1 MRLRC
6 SPEVEV
12 AMPFLQSKREQG
24 SLSCTW
30 DHELLLGRPG
40 CSSPSE
46 LFVTMLHRFAALKRT
61 FKGLAIALVCI
72 VSLGL
77 SGCVSSSGGGL
88 QSYVDSIDG
97 YRFSYPIGWVQVQLT
112 QEGGP
117 DVVFRDLINSTENIS
132 VVINDVPGDKTLAEL
147 GSPTEVGYLLQ
158 KSALAPEGSG
168 RTAELVDAEE
178 FVAGDKTFYLLE
190 YLVNLPD
197 QVRHDL
203 ATVVVHRGQLY
214 TLNAS
219 TVESRWKSVKGMM
232 REVVTSFA
240 VS

>member
-1 MRLRC
+1 
-6 SPEVEV
+6 
-12 AMPFLQSKREQG
+12 
-24 SLSCTW
+24 
-30 DHELLLGRPG
+30 
-40 CSSPSE
+40 
-46 LFVTMLHRFAALKRT
+46 MLHRLAALQHILK
-61 FKGLAIALVCI
+61 KGFAIALICI

-77 SGCVSSSGGGL
+77 SGCIPSSGGGL

-97 YRFSYPIGWVQVQLT
+97 YKFSYPVGWVQVQLT
-112 QEGGP
+112 QGGGP
-117 DVVFRDLINSTENIS
+117 DVVFRDLINSTENVS
-132 VVINDVPGDKTLAEL
+132 VVINEIPGDKTLEEL
-147 GSPTEVGYLLQ
+147 GSPAEVGYMLQ

-168 RTAELVDAEE
+168 RTAELVDAEQ
-178 FVAGDKTFYLLE
+178 FVAGDKTFYMLE

-219 TVESRWKSVKGMM
+219 TVESRWERVKGMM

>member
-1 MRLRC
+1 MGYWWNIQVQPLL
-6 SPEVEV
+6 
-12 AMPFLQSKREQG
+12 FQSFQAV
-24 SLSCTW
+24 
-30 DHELLLGRPG
+30 
-40 CSSPSE
+40 
-46 LFVTMLHRFAALKRT
+46 VTMLRPIAAISQSLK
-61 FKGLAIALVCI
+61 GIAITLICI

-77 SGCVSSSGGGL
+77 SGCVSSGAGL

-112 QEGGP
+112 QSGGP
-117 DVVFRDLINSTENIS
+117 DVVFRDLINSTENVS
-132 VVINDVPGDKTLAEL
+132 VVINEIPGDKTLTEL
-147 GSPTEVGYLLQ
+147 GSPTEVGYMLQ

-168 RTAELVDAEE
+168 RTAELVDAEAIT
-178 FVAGDKTFYLLE
+178 AGDKTFYLLE
-190 YLVNLPD
+190 YLINLPD

-203 ATVVVHRGQLY
+203 AAVVVHRSQLY

-219 TVESRWKSVKGMM
+219 TVDSRWERVKGMM

>member
-1 MRLRC
+1 
-6 SPEVEV
+6 
-12 AMPFLQSKREQG
+12 
-24 SLSCTW
+24 
-30 DHELLLGRPG
+30 
-40 CSSPSE
+40 
-46 LFVTMLHRFAALKRT
+46 MLHRLAALKRT

-77 SGCVSSSGGGL
+77 SGCVSSGGGGGL
-88 QSYVDSIDG
+88 QSYIDSIDG
-97 YRFSYPIGWVQVQLT
+97 YKFSYPVGWVQVQLT
-112 QEGGP
+112 QGGGP
-117 DVVFRDLINSTENIS
+117 DVVFRDLINSTENVS
-132 VVINDVPGDKTLAEL
+132 VVINEIPGDKTLEEL
-147 GSPTEVGYLLQ
+147 GSPAEVGYMLQ

-168 RTAELVDAEE
+168 RTAELVDAEQ
-178 FVAGDKTFYLLE
+178 FVAGDKTFYMLE

-203 ATVVVHRGQLY
+203 AAVVVHRGQLY

-219 TVESRWKSVKGMM
+219 TVESRWNRVKGMM